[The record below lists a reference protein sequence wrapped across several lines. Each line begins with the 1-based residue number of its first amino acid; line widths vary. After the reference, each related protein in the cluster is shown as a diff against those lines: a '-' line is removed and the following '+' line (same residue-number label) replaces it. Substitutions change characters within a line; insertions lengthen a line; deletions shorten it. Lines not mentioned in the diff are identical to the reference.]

1 MIDRSNKKPEIPN
14 FNKHDKDKEFKE
26 YIDKI
31 LSDNLKK
38 EGEVVSEVEYSPVP
52 QPVSTEVVKNK
63 VKKSYSLAKKSREIL
78 AVVLTGTIIIGSGF
92 LIGKTV
98 EKINDNKTRD
108 YISVL
113 LIKHTEGRKSLP
125 HQPADYYDGSNYWY
139 DENKMVD
146 AIIEKGSYKDPE
158 MLYLQFGRIYN
169 GLKDEGNYGAQITI
183 PDLYVKLR
191 DKLLRV
197 YDIEIGPETFEQWL
211 ESIGKY
217 LYGTNNLELMY
228 ENYLDWFYSTREEV
242 VNDSG
247 SHEIVIGDKI
257 FVINEDRQLT
267 DCYQKIDYGIRL

>member
-1 MIDRSNKKPEIPN
+1 MIDHSNKKPEIPN
-14 FNKHDKDKEFKE
+14 FNKHDEDKEFKE

-125 HQPADYYDGSNYWY
+125 YQPADYYDGSNYWY

-169 GLKDEGNYGAQITI
+169 GLKDEGNYGVQITI

-191 DKLLRV
+191 DKLLRE

-228 ENYLDWFYSTREEV
+228 EDYLDWFYSTREEV

-247 SHEIVIGDKI
+247 SYEIVVGDKI

>member
-1 MIDRSNKKPEIPN
+1 MIDHSNKKPEIPN
-14 FNKHDKDKEFKE
+14 FNKYNEDKEFKE

-63 VKKSYSLAKKSREIL
+63 VKKSYSLAQKLREIL
-78 AVVLTGTIIIGSGF
+78 AIVLTGTIIIGSGF
-92 LIGKTV
+92 LIGKTT
-98 EKINDNKTRD
+98 EKLNDDKTRD

-125 HQPADYYDGSNYWY
+125 YQPADYYDGSNYWY

-169 GLKDEGNYGAQITI
+169 GLKDEGNYGVQITI

-191 DKLLRV
+191 DKLLRE

-228 ENYLDWFYSTREEV
+228 EDYLDWFYSTREEV

-247 SHEIVIGDKI
+247 SYEIVIGDKI

-267 DCYQKIDYGIRL
+267 DCYKKIDYGIRL